1 MFIDG
6 KKLNSIAMKLGS
18 IEALYSIYCTHPS
31 VVTDTRKLQ
40 QGDLYFALKGPNF
53 NGNSFAIAAIE
64 AGAAYAIV
72 DEPIADSDSYQ
83 DRIILVQDV
92 LTTLQQLAKYHRQQF
107 DIPFIAIT
115 GSNGKTTTKELVYTV
130 LASHFK
136 TYTTQGNLNNHIG
149 VPLTLLSIPK
159 NAEIAV
165 IEMGANHQ
173 KEIAS
178 YCTYTLPTHGMITNC
193 GKAHLEGFGGV
204 EGVKKGKGEL
214 YDFLRDHNGTVFMM
228 ADYDYLQTM
237 SQGINDIVLYG
248 QFNGLIQGEAI
259 DTDGMLKVKINKG
272 IDLDTIH
279 TNLVGNY
286 NLPNVLAAVTIGQ
299 YFKVP
304 NEKIKTAIENYI
316 PTNSRSQLVKWQ
328 NNEVILDAYNANPS
342 SMKLAVENFA
352 KLNKAN
358 KVVCIGGM
366 RELGVDTL
374 MEHQMLIDQLK
385 QNNWSEVLLV
395 GTEFKDCNHNYPYFD
410 SVQAAKA
417 WFDSKQFSGHTILIK
432 GSRGIQMEQLIAP

>member
-1 MFIDG
+1 
-6 KKLNSIAMKLGS
+6 MKLES
-18 IEALYSIYCTHPS
+18 IEELYSIYSRYPS
-31 VVTDTRKLQ
+31 VVTDTRKLN

-53 NGNSFAIAAIE
+53 NGNLFAIAALE
-64 AGAAYAIV
+64 AGASYAIV
-72 DEPIADSDSYQ
+72 DELIANSDSYQ

-107 DIPFIAIT
+107 NIPFIAIT
-115 GSNGKTTTKELVYTV
+115 GSNGKTTTKELVYAV

-149 VPLTLLSIPK
+149 VPLTLLSIHK
-159 NAEIAV
+159 DAEMAV

-193 GKAHLEGFGGV
+193 GKAHLEGFGS
-204 EGVKKGKGEL
+204 EDGVKKGKGEL
-214 YDFLRDHNGTVFMM
+214 FDYLRDHNGAVFLM

-237 SQGINDIVLYG
+237 SQGINHTIGYG
-248 QFNGLIQGEAI
+248 QQSGQIQGEAI
-259 DTDGMLKVKINKG
+259 DANGMLTVKINKG
-272 IDLDTIH
+272 IDINSVQTH
-279 TNLVGNY
+279 LVGNY
-286 NLPNVLAAVTIGQ
+286 NLPNVLAAITIGQ

-304 NEKIKTAIENYI
+304 NEKIKAAIENYI

-352 KLNKAN
+352 KLNKVN

-366 RELGVDTL
+366 RELGADTSL
-374 MEHQMLIDQLK
+374 EHQMLIDQLK
-385 QNNWSEVLLV
+385 ENNWSEVVLV
-395 GTEFKDCNHNYPYFD
+395 GAEFKYCNHSYHYFD
-410 SVQAAKA
+410 TVQEAKA
-417 WFDSKQFSGHTILIK
+417 WFDSKQFSGYSILIK
-432 GSRGIQMEQLIAP
+432 GSRGIQMEKLIAP

>member
-1 MFIDG
+1 
-6 KKLNSIAMKLGS
+6 MKLES
-18 IEALYSIYCTHPS
+18 IEELYSIYSRYPS
-31 VVTDTRKLQ
+31 VVTDTRKLN

-53 NGNSFAIAAIE
+53 NGNLFAIAALE
-64 AGAAYAIV
+64 AGASYAIV
-72 DEPIADSDSYQ
+72 DELIANSDSYQ

-107 DIPFIAIT
+107 NIPFIAIT
-115 GSNGKTTTKELVYTV
+115 GSNGKTTTKELVYAV

-149 VPLTLLSIPK
+149 VPLTLLSIHK
-159 NAEIAV
+159 DAEMAV

-193 GKAHLEGFGGV
+193 GKAHLEGFGSE

-214 YDFLRDHNGTVFMM
+214 FDYLRDHNGAVFIM

-237 SQGINDIVLYG
+237 SQGINHTIGYG
-248 QFNGLIQGEAI
+248 QQSGQIQGEAI
-259 DTDGMLKVKINKG
+259 DANGMLTVKINKG
-272 IDLDTIH
+272 IDIDSIH
-279 TNLVGNY
+279 THLVGNY
-286 NLPNVLAAVTIGQ
+286 NLPNVLAAITIGQ

-304 NEKIKTAIENYI
+304 NEKIIAAIENYI

-366 RELGVDTL
+366 RELGADTSL
-374 MEHQMLIDQLK
+374 EHQMLIDQLK
-385 QNNWSEVLLV
+385 ENNWSEVVLV
-395 GTEFKDCNHNYPYFD
+395 GAEFKNCNHSYHYFD
-410 SVQAAKA
+410 TVQEAKA
-417 WFDSKQFSGHTILIK
+417 WFDSKQFSGYSILIK
-432 GSRGIQMEQLIAP
+432 GSRGIQMEKLIAP

>member
-1 MFIDG
+1 
-6 KKLNSIAMKLGS
+6 MKLGS
-18 IEALYSIYCTHPS
+18 IEALYSIYGAYPS
-31 VVTDTRKLQ
+31 VVTDTRKLKS
-40 QGDLYFALKGPNF
+40 GDLFFALKGPNF
-53 NGNSFAIAAIE
+53 NGNVFAIAALE

-72 DEPIADSDSYQ
+72 DEVIADSAAFQ
-83 DRIILVQDV
+83 DRIIVVDDV
-92 LTTLQQLAKYHRQQF
+92 LITLQQLAKYHRLQF

-115 GSNGKTTTKELVYTV
+115 GSNGKTTTKELVYSV
-130 LASHFK
+130 LASHFI

-159 NAEIAV
+159 DAAIAV

-173 KEIAS
+173 KEIES
-178 YCTYTLPTHGMITNC
+178 YCTFTLPTHGMITNC
-193 GKAHLEGFGGV
+193 GKAHLEGFGSE

-214 YDFLRDHNGTVFMM
+214 YDFLRKHNGTVFMM
-228 ADYDYLQTM
+228 EDYPYLQTM
-237 SQGINDIVLYG
+237 AQGIAHIVRYG
-248 QFNGLIQGEAI
+248 QFNGQVLGEAM
-259 DTDGMLKVKINKG
+259 DADGMLTVKIKKG
-272 IDLDTIH
+272 IALDTIKTH
-279 TNLVGNY
+279 LVGNY

-299 YFKVP
+299 YFEVP
-304 NEKIKTAIENYI
+304 TEKIKTAIEDYI
-316 PTNSRSQLVKWQ
+316 PTNSRSQLVQWQ

-366 RELGVDTL
+366 RELGPDTL
-374 MEHQMLIDQLK
+374 MEHQMLIDQLQ

-395 GTEFKDCNHNYPYFD
+395 GSEFKNCNHDYHYFD

-417 WFDSKQFSGHTILIK
+417 WFDSKQFSGHTLLIK
-432 GSRGIQMEQLIAP
+432 GSRGIQMEQLIAS

>member
-1 MFIDG
+1 
-6 KKLNSIAMKLGS
+6 MKLES
-18 IEALYSIYCTHPS
+18 IEELYSIYSRYPS
-31 VVTDTRKLQ
+31 VVTDTRKLN

-53 NGNSFAIAAIE
+53 NGNLFAIAALE
-64 AGAAYAIV
+64 AGASYAIV
-72 DEPIADSDSYQ
+72 DELIANSDSYQ

-107 DIPFIAIT
+107 NIPFIAIT
-115 GSNGKTTTKELVYTV
+115 GSNGKTTTKELVYAV

-149 VPLTLLSIPK
+149 VPLTLLSIHK
-159 NAEIAV
+159 DAEMAV

-193 GKAHLEGFGGV
+193 GKAHLEGFGSE

-214 YDFLRDHNGTVFMM
+214 FDYLRDHNGAVFIM

-237 SQGINDIVLYG
+237 SQGINHTIGYG
-248 QFNGLIQGEAI
+248 QQSGQIQGEAI
-259 DTDGMLKVKINKG
+259 DANGMLTVKINKG
-272 IDLDTIH
+272 IDINSVKTH
-279 TNLVGNY
+279 LVGNY
-286 NLPNVLAAVTIGQ
+286 NLPNVLAAITIGQ

-304 NEKIKTAIENYI
+304 NEKIKAAIENYI

-385 QNNWSEVLLV
+385 QNNWSEVVLV
-395 GTEFKDCNHNYPYFD
+395 GAEFKNCNHSYHYFD
-410 SVQAAKA
+410 TVQEAKA
-417 WFDSKQFSGHTILIK
+417 WFDSKQFSGYSILIK
-432 GSRGIQMEQLIAP
+432 GSRGIQMEKLIAP

>member
-1 MFIDG
+1 
-6 KKLNSIAMKLGS
+6 MKLGS
-18 IEALYSIYCTHPS
+18 IEALYSIYTTHPS
-31 VVTDTRKLQ
+31 VVTDTRKLK

-53 NGNSFAIAAIE
+53 NGNVFAMAALE
-64 AGAAYAIV
+64 AGASYAIV
-72 DEPIADSDSYQ
+72 DEEIPNSSSFQDS
-83 DRIILVQDV
+83 IIVVDDV
-92 LTTLQQLAKYHRQQF
+92 LTTLQALAKYHRQQF

-115 GSNGKTTTKELVYTV
+115 GSNGKTTTKELVYAV
-130 LASHFK
+130 LASHLK

-159 NAEIAV
+159 DAEMAV

-173 KEIAS
+173 KEIES
-178 YCTYTLPTHGMITNC
+178 YCAYTLPTHGMITNC

-214 YDFLRDHNGTVFMM
+214 FDFLRAHHGTVFLMQ
-228 ADYDYLQTM
+228 DFDYLIQM
-237 SQGINDIVLYG
+237 AQGIQQVIGYG
-248 QFNGLIQGEAI
+248 QHNGQIQGEAI
-259 DTDGMLKVKINKG
+259 DQNGMLSVKINKG
-272 IDLDTIH
+272 IEIDFIQTH
-279 TNLVGNY
+279 LVGNF

-304 NEKIKTAIENYI
+304 NEKIKSAIENYI
-316 PTNSRSQLVKWQ
+316 PTNSRSQLLTWN

-352 KLNKAN
+352 KINKDN
-358 KVVCIGGM
+358 KMVCLGGM

-374 MEHQMLIDQLK
+374 IEHQMLIDQLK
-385 QNNWSEVLLV
+385 QTKWEQVVLV
-395 GTEFKDCNHNYPYFD
+395 GSEFKPCNHDYLYFD
-410 SVQAAKA
+410 TVIEAKA
-417 WFDSKQFSGHTILIK
+417 WLDAQQLKGYTLLIK

>member
-1 MFIDG
+1 
-6 KKLNSIAMKLGS
+6 MKLGS
-18 IEALYSIYCTHPS
+18 IEALYSIYCAYPS
-31 VVTDTRKLQ
+31 VVTDTRKLKS
-40 QGDLYFALKGPNF
+40 GDLYFALKGPNF
-53 NGNSFAIAAIE
+53 NGNVFAVAALE

-72 DEPIADSDSYQ
+72 DEPIADSTAFQ
-83 DRIILVQDV
+83 DRIIVVEDV
-92 LTTLQQLAKYHRQQF
+92 LITLQQLAKYHRLQF

-115 GSNGKTTTKELVYTV
+115 GSNGKTTTKELVYSV
-130 LASHFK
+130 LASHFI

-159 NAEIAV
+159 NAQMAV

-173 KEIAS
+173 KEIES

-193 GKAHLEGFGGV
+193 GKAHLEGFGSE

-214 YDFLRDHNGTVFMM
+214 YDFLRKHNGTIFIME
-228 ADYDYLQTM
+228 DYPYLQIM
-237 SQGINDIVLYG
+237 SQGIAHIIGYG
-248 QFNGLIQGEAI
+248 QHSGQIQGEAM
-259 DTDGMLKVKINKG
+259 DTDGMLTVKIKKG
-272 IDLDTIH
+272 IALDTIKTH
-279 TNLVGNY
+279 LVGNY

-304 NEKIKTAIENYI
+304 TEKVKTAIENYT
-316 PTNSRSQLVKWQ
+316 PTNSRSQLVQWQ

-395 GTEFKDCNHNYPYFD
+395 GSEFKNCNHNYHYFD
-410 SVQAAKA
+410 TVQAAKV
-417 WFDSKQFSGHTILIK
+417 WFDSKQFSGHTLLIK

>member
-1 MFIDG
+1 
-6 KKLNSIAMKLGS
+6 MKLGS
-18 IEALYSIYCTHPS
+18 IEALYSIYTAHPS
-31 VVTDTRKLQ
+31 VVTDTRKLKA
-40 QGDLYFALKGPNF
+40 GDIYFALKGPSF
-53 NGNSFAIAAIE
+53 NGNHFALAALE

-72 DEPIADSDSYQ
+72 DESIADSDKFHG
-83 DRIILVQDV
+83 RIIFVEDV
-92 LTTLQQLAKYHRQQF
+92 LATLQQLAKYHRQQF

-130 LASHFK
+130 LASHFN
-136 TYTTQGNLNNHIG
+136 TFTTQGNLNNHIG

-159 NAEIAV
+159 NADMAV

-173 KEIAS
+173 KEIES
-178 YCTYTLPTHGMITNC
+178 YCAYTLPTHGMITNC
-193 GKAHLEGFGGV
+193 GKAHLEGFGSE

-214 YDFLRDHNGTVFMM
+214 YDFLRAHNGTAFMM
-228 ADYDYLQTM
+228 EDYDYLQTM
-237 SQGINDIVLYG
+237 SQGIPHLIGYG
-248 QFNGLIQGEAI
+248 QQSGQIQGEAM
-259 DTDGMLKVKINKG
+259 DADGMLTVKINKG
-272 IDLDTIH
+272 IALDTIT

-286 NLPNVLAAVTIGQ
+286 NLPNVLAAITIGQ

-304 NEKIKTAIENYI
+304 NEKIKAAIENYI
-316 PTNSRSQLVKWQ
+316 PTNSRSQLVQWE

-358 KVVCIGGM
+358 KVVCLGGM

-374 MEHQMLIDQLK
+374 IEHQMLIDQLK
-385 QNNWSEVLLV
+385 QTKWQEVILV
-395 GTEFKDCNHNYPYFD
+395 GSEFKPCDHNYLYFD
-410 SVQAAKA
+410 TAIEAKA
-417 WFDSKQFSGHTILIK
+417 WLHAQQLKGYTLLIK